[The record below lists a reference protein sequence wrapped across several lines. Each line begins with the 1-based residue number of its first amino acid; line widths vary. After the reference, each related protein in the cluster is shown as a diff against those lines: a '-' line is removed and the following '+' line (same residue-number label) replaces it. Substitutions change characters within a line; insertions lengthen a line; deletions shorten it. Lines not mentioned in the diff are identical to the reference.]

1 MSVRY
6 ATPNSSK
13 LNNFM
18 LNNGLSISLAGTNS
32 CARYLSKR
40 RKDAE
45 HKKRALDKCKR
56 ILKKIHRKKCSELE
70 RSSLDNWLQEYDKH
84 LKMLE
89 LSDVSQLDY
98 LLVKYSGA
106 KKPEKKFME
115 ELNEL

>member
-13 LNNFM
+13 LNNFI

-32 CARYLSKR
+32 CSSYISKR
-40 RKDAE
+40 KKDAE
-45 HKKRALDKCKR
+45 HKKRALTKCKK
-56 ILKKIHRKKCSELE
+56 ILVKIHRKKCSELE
-70 RSSLDNWLQEYDKH
+70 RSSLDDWLQEYDRH

-106 KKPEKKFME
+106 KNSERKFME
-115 ELNEL
+115 ELSDL